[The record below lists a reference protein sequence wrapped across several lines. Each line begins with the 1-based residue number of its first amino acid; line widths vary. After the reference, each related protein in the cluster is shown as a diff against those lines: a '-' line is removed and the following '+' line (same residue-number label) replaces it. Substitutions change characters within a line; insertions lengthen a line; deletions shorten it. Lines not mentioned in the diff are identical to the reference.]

1 MNSPRKIFEEWQ
13 KRQNVGD
20 FEHLGEVVDLENFH
34 DKCVGLSDWTTGYQ
48 KAFENL
54 KRNILTPF
62 SDLKSNIIDFIEGS
76 DAVVVKMKVEGTHSG
91 EFLGI
96 PATGK
101 RVTWEAVAMVKV
113 NNGKVIENYTILDLW
128 GIRKQLGF

>member
-76 DAVVVKMKVEGTHSG
+76 DVVVVKMKVEGTHSG

-113 NNGKVIENYTILDLW
+113 NNGKVIENYTILDL
-128 GIRKQLGF
+128 